1 RRMDSNTS
9 LDWPH
14 LDLLNYNGTYKHLYW
29 EGNVSYVDFYLH
41 QPWVAAV
48 FITSYLLIFLLCM
61 VGNGGVCFIV
71 LRSKHM
77 RTVTNLFILNLAVSD
92 LLVGLFCM
100 PTTLLDNIIAGWPFG
115 SLVCKMS
122 GMVQGISVS
131 ASVFTLVAIAV
142 DRFRCIVHPFKQKLT
157 IPAAVATIAAI
168 WVLAVAIMCPSAVLL
183 RAREEKRF
191 RVLLGAGN
199 ATRPVFWCREEWPE
213 PAMRRIYTTVLFANI
228 YLAPLS
234 LIVLVY
240 ARIGLSLSR
249 AAAPGPGKRSQ
260 ERRQGAWK
268 RKRKAI
274 QMLVLVTLLFALSWL
289 PLWTLMLLS
298 DYASLSDLQL
308 QLINTYIYPLAHW
321 LAFFNSSVNPLIYGF
336 CNENFRR
343 GFQAVLGLQLCSRP
357 ACSQPAPGNAVLPAA
372 PRQLPRDPAPQTA
385 KRGNWVNN
393 QQDLLMEELKGNGM
407 E

>member
-1 RRMDSNTS
+1 RRRMDSNSS

-14 LDLLNYNGTYKHLYW
+14 WDLLNYNGTYKYFYL

-61 VGNGGVCFIV
+61 LGNGGVCFIV
-71 LRSKHM
+71 LWSKHM

-157 IPAAVATIAAI
+157 VPAAVATIAAI
-168 WVLAVAIMCPSAVLL
+168 WLLAVAIMCPSAVLL
-183 RAREEKRF
+183 RVREERRF
-191 RVLLGAGN
+191 RVLLGPGN
-199 ATRPVFWCREEWPE
+199 ATRPLFWCREEWPE
-213 PAMRRIYTTVLFANI
+213 PAMRKIYTAVLFANI
-228 YLAPLS
+228 YVAPLS
-234 LIVLVY
+234 LIVLMY
-240 ARIGLSLSR
+240 ARIGVSLSH
-249 AAAPGPGKRSQ
+249 AAAG
-260 ERRQGAWK
+260 RRGREQ

-274 QMLVLVTLLFALSWL
+274 RMLVLVTLLFALSWL
-289 PLWTLMLLS
+289 PLWTLLLLS
-298 DYASLSDLQL
+298 DYASLSDPQL
-308 QLINTYIYPLAHW
+308 ELINIYIYPLAHW
-321 LAFFNSSVNPLIYGF
+321 LAFFNSSVNPIIYGF

-343 GFQAVLGLQLCSRP
+343 GFQAVLRLQLCSRAAP
-357 ACSQPAPGNAVLPAA
+357 SRPAPGNALLPRGPA
-372 PRQLPRDPAPQTA
+372 PRAAR
-385 KRGNWVNN
+385 KGNGVNK
-393 QQDLLMEELKGNGM
+393 QQDLLMEELKEPCDNGT